1 LKKTDRKVFKIPRKT
16 KTFECDELLAIVIPK
31 QYAAKIG
38 LQKGDTVSISL
49 NSLKGLRFEKV

>member
-1 LKKTDRKVFKIPRKT
+1 MPRKT

-31 QYAAKIG
+31 QYSEKIG
-38 LQKGDTVSISL
+38 LQKGDTVSIAL